1 MRQLFICRACGLI
14 YDEEK
19 GDPDSGIA
27 PGTRFEDIPDD
38 WECPL
43 CGVTKADFEPFEPFD
58 GPDTGEVVGFKAGVM
73 VVGAGIA
80 GWSVVRALRSIDATT
95 PILLVTACSGD
106 SYHKPELSVAIGQDS
121 DRSSLVAKTEATK
134 RRSLVS
140 ACWRIH
146 S

>member
-27 PGTRFEDIPDD
+27 PGTRFEDIPDH

-58 GPDTGEVVGFKAGVM
+58 SPDTGEVVGFKAGVV

-80 GWSVVRALRSIDATT
+80 GWSVVRALRGIDAC
-95 PILLVTACSGD
+95 LLYTSPSPRD
-106 SYHKPELSVAIGQDS
+106 KRQSRMP
-121 DRSSLVAKTEATK
+121 SSA
-134 RRSLVS
+134 
-140 ACWRIH
+140 
-146 S
+146 